1 MTEREILCDYAKY
14 LRQKYQ
20 TETPSVVLQW
30 PPPPTRKVFNLAM
43 IGWNEKQYLRDAEFS
58 RLLLH
63 GDVAGVMH
71 GKNEV
76 SLEEIVMID
85 DKRKVI
91 LIEGAPGAGK
101 STLAW
106 DICHKW
112 GAGELFQEFTM
123 VVFMQLRDP
132 AIQSATSL
140 ASVLCQTER
149 GPKPEEVVSAIQD
162 CDGRGVL
169 FILDGWDEFPYGLYK
184 DSILTYLICKPA
196 DISMYSRTLII
207 TSRPIASANL
217 RRYSSSIVEIV
228 GFRQTEMKQYF
239 IEAICEPQ
247 IVQKLEDHLSLR
259 PVIEASCY
267 LPLNAAIVVHIFLA
281 LNCTLPTTLHGVFT
295 SLVLCCIKRHLSK
308 QAGEEEVPD
317 ISSLDTLPA
326 DIQEPFKNIC
336 MLAYHGVMENK
347 PTFSSADLEAR
358 YLPTEL
364 STLSLIQGVNSLTVL
379 GKSKSYSFLHLS
391 VQELLAAY
399 HISKL
404 PPAEQVT
411 IFNELFDQPRFS
423 AVFQFYAAF
432 TKLQTQGM
440 RNVVV
445 RIVKKKS
452 KLLLLSLLRCLYEAR
467 DASLCDFVAS
477 QLNWKLNL
485 SNESINPVD
494 CLSVGFFLNT
504 VCFTTSGEFKVVLSV
519 CKLNSSSISLL
530 VKEMFKC
537 SDSSNTQAD
546 LAVSARV
553 LGHLHLQ
560 YVPY

>member
-1 MTEREILCDYAKY
+1 
-14 LRQKYQ
+14 
-20 TETPSVVLQW
+20 
-30 PPPPTRKVFNLAM
+30 
-43 IGWNEKQYLRDAEFS
+43 
-58 RLLLH
+58 
-63 GDVAGVMH
+63 
-71 GKNEV
+71 
-76 SLEEIVMID
+76 
-85 DKRKVI
+85 
-91 LIEGAPGAGK
+91 
-101 STLAW
+101 
-106 DICHKW
+106 
-112 GAGELFQEFTM
+112 
-123 VVFMQLRDP
+123 
-132 AIQSATSL
+132 
-140 ASVLCQTER
+140 
-149 GPKPEEVVSAIQD
+149 
-162 CDGRGVL
+162 
-169 FILDGWDEFPYGLYK
+169 
-184 DSILTYLICKPA
+184 
-196 DISMYSRTLII
+196 
-207 TSRPIASANL
+207 
-217 RRYSSSIVEIV
+217 
-228 GFRQTEMKQYF
+228 
-239 IEAICEPQ
+239 
-247 IVQKLEDHLSLR
+247 
-259 PVIEASCY
+259 
-267 LPLNAAIVVHIFLA
+267 
-281 LNCTLPTTLHGVFT
+281 
-295 SLVLCCIKRHLSK
+295 
-308 QAGEEEVPD
+308 
-317 ISSLDTLPA
+317 
-326 DIQEPFKNIC
+326 
-336 MLAYHGVMENK
+336 
-347 PTFSSADLEAR
+347 
-358 YLPTEL
+358 
-364 STLSLIQGVNSLTVL
+364 VNSLTVL

-423 AVFQFYAAF
+423 AAFQFYAAF